1 MIKMTPKAQIQLG
14 ETIFVVIFIL
24 IILIFGIVFFS
35 GAEKDNL
42 VHQQKKFADL
52 STVSLAQ
59 YASSL
64 SELACSK
71 HEVEELSCFDLSKLE
86 SFAQLMND
94 VSLIS
99 ITREYYFTRLG
110 NADIKIQVLYP
121 VKKNITLYHNEFGLG
136 NGTSFAFGKP
146 VLKPVSIYDPLTRQT
161 SFGVMQI
168 TKYFKQ

>member
-1 MIKMTPKAQIQLG
+1 LKKGQIQLG

-24 IILIFGIVFFS
+24 IIIIFGIVFFS
-35 GAEKDNL
+35 GAEKDEI
-42 VHQQKKFADL
+42 VHQQQKYADL

-71 HEVEELSCFDLSKLE
+71 HDVEEISCFDLTKVE
-86 SFAQLMND
+86 AFAELMND
-94 VSLIS
+94 SDLIS

-110 NADIKIQVLYP
+110 NADIKLWVIYP
-121 VKKNITLYHNEFGLG
+121 EQKNITLYHNEYGLA
-136 NGTSFAFGKP
+136 NASTTPLGKP
-146 VLKPVSIYDPLTRQT
+146 VLKPVSIYNPLTKQT

-168 TKYFKQ
+168 TKYLRQY